1 MPPTAPAASCASRN
15 PARSPSNKSL
25 PKERPFWVCLFCDDE
40 ELTIYQWLR
49 LIRDRGNFSEG
60 RDMKISPV
68 FGQARAR
75 REACLTDL
83 DSPWRDNFSM
93 RVRMDLRF
101 LYCLAAA

>member
-1 MPPTAPAASCASRN
+1 MGDAEIDGGELESIAKFKQIHR
-15 PARSPSNKSL
+15 
-25 PKERPFWVCLFCDDE
+25 VCLFCDDE